1 MKLAHEEAID
11 DAQLLRFLDSVRDCM
26 AQSLGATPIGR
37 LIRDTHGFLGSG
49 KMLRSR
55 MAWHLGAKTSVLPV
69 VLTHAAAAVELIHAA
84 SLLHDDVIDGGLLR
98 RAAPTFWRKN
108 GIPGAILLGDLLLF
122 KAVDLTCKVDEGRLT
137 QKLVQLTGE
146 VCEAEAE
153 QELVLR
159 GRSPTWDTC
168 LSIARRKTGALFAF
182 IGFASAGHDLRLQ
195 AALEEAGY
203 IVGTAY
209 QISDDILDV
218 AGDESKSGKTL
229 GTDAARQKTTVAT
242 ARQTAGGDPVTY
254 IRNAADQA
262 AALLAPW
269 PRVLGAWHR
278 FMQHDMQPALDAHVQ
293 SLLEA

>member
-11 DAQLLRFLDSVRDCM
+11 DPRLLQFLESVRACM
-26 AQSLGATPIGR
+26 AESLGATPIGR
-37 LIRDTHGFLGSG
+37 LIRDTNGLLGSG

-55 MAWHLGAKTSVLPV
+55 MAWHLSTGTAVSPEVI
-69 VLTHAAAAVELIHAA
+69 THAAAAVELIHAA

-122 KAVDLTCKVDEGRLT
+122 KAVELTCKVDRGRLT

-146 VCEAEAE
+146 VCEAESE
-153 QELVLR
+153 QELILR
-159 GRSPTWDTC
+159 GRNPSWDTC

-182 IGFASAGHDLRLQ
+182 IGFAGAGPDPSLQ

-209 QISDDILDV
+209 QFSDDILDV
-218 AGDESKSGKTL
+218 SGDETKSGKTL

-242 ARQTAGGDPVTY
+242 APEIAGDDPITY
-254 IRNAADQA
+254 IRGAAGQTTK
-262 AALLAPW
+262 LLAPW
-269 PRVLGAWHR
+269 PGVLKAWNR

-293 SLLEA
+293 ALLEA